1 MSKLTVD
8 RGLPPAAD
16 EPHRTARPN
25 KTHQTDEIT
34 ALSAPGTTPDEDIP
48 TGGMPSVPIPAGATH
63 RRVSL
68 THKTSRTVGRMPP
81 PADARV
87 VPSTPVVG
95 PRDLLLG
102 SSTTGPVSVRSY
114 GPLTRDR
121 DVLVWVHGGSWAH
134 GSVEAWHAAYV
145 ALQASLPLT
154 LIAARYRSSYEAP
167 HPAQLID
174 VMATLRAVR
183 TAVGDSILIAG
194 GDSAGGTLVAHA
206 ASVSTALIDAQILAY
221 PPMDP
226 TCASPTYDDT
236 TEFPSR
242 GWMLNAW
249 AAYAGSATPEG
260 LANAS
265 PLAEPLHA
273 GVAPTSLLVGSRD
286 PVRGDVEGYASS
298 LRDAGVATQITVSDD
313 VCHGDFLRI
322 GRNPVRDW
330 IVTATRH
337 HLQAVREGAR
347 Q

>member
-1 MSKLTVD
+1 M
-8 RGLPPAAD
+8 RA
-16 EPHRTARPN
+16 
-25 KTHQTDEIT
+25 
-34 ALSAPGTTPDEDIP
+34 
-48 TGGMPSVPIPAGATH
+48 
-63 RRVSL
+63 
-68 THKTSRTVGRMPP
+68 
-81 PADARV
+81 
-87 VPSTPVVG
+87 
-95 PRDLLLG
+95 
-102 SSTTGPVSVRSY
+102 Y

-134 GSVEAWHAAYV
+134 GSVEAWHPAYV
-145 ALQASLPLT
+145 ELQASLPLT
-154 LIAARYRSSYEAP
+154 LIAARYRSSYEAS

-183 TAVGDSILIAG
+183 TAVGDPILIAG

-206 ASVSTALIDAQILAY
+206 ASVSPALIDAQILAY

-249 AAYAGSATPEG
+249 AAYAGSTTPKG
-260 LANAS
+260 LADAS
-265 PLAEPLHA
+265 PLTQPLHA

-322 GRNPVRDW
+322 GRNPVHDW
-330 IVTATRH
+330 IVTETHRH
-337 HLQAVREGAR
+337 RQQAHTEGER